1 MITADKKMADLIHMN
16 YLLVSVISRFG
27 IQLGFGEKTVSQVCD
42 ENNVNTDFFLEII
55 NSFNDKEYFPE
66 KHLQDFS
73 IQLII
78 DYLGKTHQYYLKEK
92 IPEIEQ
98 LIDQMIKKCYSHN
111 KHAHLLSSFF
121 KEYKEELVN
130 HISREDETVFP
141 YAIKIEKN
149 YLSSDLTIPKEQFPE
164 GYTIDSYRSEHNNIE
179 EKLFDL
185 KNIIIKYLPSPEN
198 QVLCF
203 NVLSALFILEQ
214 DMNDHSRIEDN
225 VLIPKVILM
234 EKSVRH
240 QIKKT

>member
-27 IQLGFGEKTVSQVCD
+27 IQLGFGDKTVSQVCD
-42 ENNVNTDFFLEII
+42 ENKVNTDFFLEIV

-111 KHAHLLSSFF
+111 KHAHLLRSFF

-141 YAIKIEKN
+141 YAIKIENN
-149 YLSSDLTIPKEQFPE
+149 YLSRDQTVQEEQFTE
-164 GYTIDSYRSEHNNIE
+164 GYTIDFYRSEHNNIE

-198 QVLCF
+198 QALCSK
-203 NVLSALFILEQ
+203 VLSALFILEQ

-234 EKSVRH
+234 EKAVR
-240 QIKKT
+240 Q

>member
-27 IQLGFGEKTVSQVCD
+27 IQLGFGDKTVSQVCD
-42 ENNVNTDFFLEII
+42 ENHVNTDFFLEIV
-55 NSFNDKEYFPE
+55 NSFHDKEYFPG
-66 KHLQDFS
+66 KHLQVFS

-111 KHAHLLSSFF
+111 KHAHLLRSFF
-121 KEYKEELVN
+121 KEYKEELIN
-130 HISREDETVFP
+130 HISREDVTVFP
-141 YAIKIEKN
+141 YALKIEDK
-149 YLSSDLTIPKEQFPE
+149 YLSKNQLTREKQVSEE
-164 GYTIDSYRSEHNNIE
+164 YTIDSYRSEHNNIE

-198 QVLCF
+198 QALCAK
-203 NVLSALFILEQ
+203 VLSALFILEQ
-214 DMNDHSRIEDN
+214 DMADHSRIEDN
-225 VLIPKVILM
+225 VLIPKIVLM
-234 EKSVRH
+234 EKAVR
-240 QIKKT
+240 K

>member
-27 IQLGFGEKTVSQVCD
+27 IQLGFGDKTVSQVCE
-42 ENNVNTDFFLEII
+42 ENHVNTDFFLEII
-55 NSFNDKEYFPE
+55 NSFHDKEYFPG

-78 DYLGKTHQYYLKEK
+78 DYLSKTHQYYLNEK

-98 LIDQMIKKCYSHN
+98 LIDQMIKKCYSHS
-111 KHAHLLSSFF
+111 KHAHLLRSFF
-121 KEYKEELVN
+121 KEYKEELTN

-141 YAIKIEKN
+141 YALKIENK
-149 YLSSDLTIPKEQFPE
+149 YLSRNQSSLEKKFTE

-179 EKLFDL
+179 EKLYDL

-198 QVLCF
+198 QAFCAK
-203 NVLSALFILEQ
+203 VLSALFILEQ
-214 DMNDHSRIEDN
+214 DINDHSRIEDN

-234 EKSVRH
+234 EKAVR
-240 QIKKT
+240 Q